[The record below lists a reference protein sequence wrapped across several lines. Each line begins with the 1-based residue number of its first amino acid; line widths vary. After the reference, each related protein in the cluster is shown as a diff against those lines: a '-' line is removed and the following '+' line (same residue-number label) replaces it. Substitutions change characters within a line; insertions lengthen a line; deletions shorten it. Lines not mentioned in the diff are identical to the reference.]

1 MKNIFSR
8 EVKVGIMA
16 ITAISVLYIGL
27 NFLKG
32 IEIFSP
38 SNEFYAT
45 YENIGGLVT
54 SSPVF
59 VKGYKVGQVDEIK
72 YDFSKK
78 ESFVIRISVIKDIKL
93 PKGTKVE
100 LFDDGIMGG
109 KAIQLIYDPITPSQ
123 PLYQPNDTIQSQQG
137 KSIMAQV
144 ATNLMPKIDN
154 VTNQT
159 ELLLRSVRKL
169 VESKELKNSLTSI
182 EQTTADLS
190 VSSSQLKSMMGNEV
204 PRILSNV
211 NVISSDFK
219 LISGN
224 LKKIDYAGTISSI
237 DKTISTIDRTTNKL
251 GVITEKM
258 NSTEGSIGLLLN
270 NKDLYLS
277 LKNTANSADKLL
289 IDLKQNPNR
298 YVQFSLFGS
307 MSK

>member
-1 MKNIFSR
+1 MKNFFSR

-32 IEIFSP
+32 IDIFSP
-38 SNEFYAT
+38 VYEYYAT
-45 YENIGGLVT
+45 YENIGGLVP

-59 VKGYKVGQVDEIK
+59 VKGFKVGQVDEIK
-72 YDFSKK
+72 YDFSKR

-109 KAIQLIYDPITPSQ
+109 KAIQLVYDPIAASQ
-123 PLYQPNDTIQSQQG
+123 SIYHPNDTIESQQG
-137 KSIMAQV
+137 NSIMAQV
-144 ATNLMPKIDN
+144 ASNLMPKIDN
-154 VTNQT
+154 VTQQT

-169 VESKELKNSLTSI
+169 VESKELKNSLSSI
-182 EQTTADLS
+182 EHTTADLS
-190 VSSSQLKSMMGNEV
+190 VSSSQLKLMMGNDV

-211 NVISSDFK
+211 NVVTSDFK
-219 LISGN
+219 QISGN
-224 LKKIDYAGTISSI
+224 LKKIDYAGTVSTI
-237 DKTISTIDRTTNKL
+237 DQTISTIDRTTAKL

-258 NSTEGSIGLLLN
+258 NSNEGSIGLLLN

-307 MSK
+307 VPK

>member
-1 MKNIFSR
+1 
-8 EVKVGIMA
+8 
-16 ITAISVLYIGL
+16 
-27 NFLKG
+27 
-32 IEIFSP
+32 
-38 SNEFYAT
+38 
-45 YENIGGLVT
+45 
-54 SSPVF
+54 
-59 VKGYKVGQVDEIK
+59 
-72 YDFSKK
+72 
-78 ESFVIRISVIKDIKL
+78 
-93 PKGTKVE
+93 
-100 LFDDGIMGG
+100 MGG

>member
-1 MKNIFSR
+1 
-8 EVKVGIMA
+8 
-16 ITAISVLYIGL
+16 
-27 NFLKG
+27 
-32 IEIFSP
+32 
-38 SNEFYAT
+38 
-45 YENIGGLVT
+45 
-54 SSPVF
+54 
-59 VKGYKVGQVDEIK
+59 
-72 YDFSKK
+72 
-78 ESFVIRISVIKDIKL
+78 
-93 PKGTKVE
+93 
-100 LFDDGIMGG
+100 
-109 KAIQLIYDPITPSQ
+109 
-123 PLYQPNDTIQSQQG
+123 
-137 KSIMAQV
+137 MAQV